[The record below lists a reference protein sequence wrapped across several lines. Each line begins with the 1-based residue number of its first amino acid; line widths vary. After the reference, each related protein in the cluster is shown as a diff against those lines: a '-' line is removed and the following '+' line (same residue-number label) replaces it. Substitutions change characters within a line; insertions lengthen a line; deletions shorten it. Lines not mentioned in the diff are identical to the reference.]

1 MTTAIERTK
10 GLLRRLHAEEDG
22 VAMTEYIMVFTLISF
37 GATLALIAVA
47 VYVKGYRDF
56 MVWWLAHPAV

>member
-1 MTTAIERTK
+1 MTTMQRTK
-10 GLLRRLHAEEDG
+10 ELLHRLHADEDG

-37 GATLALIAVA
+37 GATLALLGTA

-56 MVWWLAHPAV
+56 LVWWLSHPAV